1 MYEDNK
7 GFLNISYSLGDNRSY
22 VCKLH
27 SKVVKTSLYD
37 KNNINMHMNYNINTN
52 YYLELLRTLRILNKL
67 SPKNYNIMVNAPLNK
82 SDTKKKTKKRNKKK
96 NKRNTRRN
104 TRRKN
109 L

>member
-1 MYEDNK
+1 MK
-7 GFLNISYSLGDNRSY
+7 IVKASLNISYSLGDNRSY

-67 SPKNYNIMVNAPLNK
+67 SPKNYNKLVNAPLNR
-82 SDTKKKTKKRNKKK
+82 SDNNKKNTKKRKKTNKKK
-96 NKRNTRRN
+96 RKKSTK
-104 TRRKN
+104 RRKH